1 MKWNVRVLVGG
12 LLVMLCL
19 GGSASLVLAQTAT
32 PGQSLAWSHP
42 TAAAELVTRF
52 ETNYDGA
59 GYVSAGLVAHPT
71 LADTFYAPIPA
82 LVTGSHSVV
91 VRACNVAGCS
101 ADSTPFAF
109 SMVAGVPTIISGGS
123 ILIITTP

>member
-59 GYVSAGLVAHPT
+59 GYVRYEEYPAGGG
-71 LADTFYAPIPA
+71 A
-82 LVTGSHSVV
+82 LGRFWTQARRS
-91 VRACNVAGCS
+91 
-101 ADSTPFAF
+101 
-109 SMVAGVPTIISGGS
+109 
-123 ILIITTP
+123 